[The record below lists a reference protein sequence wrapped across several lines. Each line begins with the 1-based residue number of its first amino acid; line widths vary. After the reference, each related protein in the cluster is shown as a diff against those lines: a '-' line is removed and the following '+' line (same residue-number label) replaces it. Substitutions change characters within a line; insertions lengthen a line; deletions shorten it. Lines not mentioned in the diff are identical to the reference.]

1 MYSPRPEIEKI
12 IIAFKKALAKQGI
25 KIEKIFLFGSQAK
38 GTAGEHSD
46 IDLVVISNS
55 FKGLDF
61 MQRCELLGR
70 AIAEIMEPIE
80 PLAYTPEEF
89 DAQKQKAG
97 FLYEVVTE
105 PQTIE
110 YLPGEHIKSDRNKS
124 NRSFPCRLII

>member
-25 KIEKIFLFGSQAK
+25 KTEKIFLFGSQAK
-38 GTAGEHSD
+38 GTAGPYSD

-61 MQRCELLGR
+61 MRRCELLGR

-80 PLAYTPEEF
+80 PLAYTSEEF

-110 YLPGEHIKSDRNKS
+110 YQ
-124 NRSFPCRLII
+124 F